1 MSLVEFFSW
10 FAIGVIL
17 GVTFGMDIPIEIDS

>member
-1 MSLVEFFSW
+1 MLFSIFTLGA

-17 GVTFGMDIPIEIDS
+17 GVCFGSGFIDRGR